1 MLPVEAQAYKIN
13 EMINQV
19 RKEMSEQ
26 VKNEVI
32 LSDHNESIKSRVMV
46 FGVISMVIMGAST
59 FLQVKYLKNF
69 FRHKKII

>member
-1 MLPVEAQAYKIN
+1 MEAQAFKIN
-13 EMINQV
+13 EMIDQV

-32 LSDHNESIKSRVMV
+32 LSDQNESIKSRVMV
-46 FGVISMVIMGAST
+46 FGVISMIIMGTST
-59 FLQVKYLKNF
+59 FMQVKYLKNF